1 MGRMPELD
9 DVKASPAVHGGGVE
23 NLYFE
28 LLRGGVTGSEE
39 WLAAQLRR
47 ADALGDDLPV
57 SAGQLGAWIE
67 QRNAQVAQRYAD
79 YLEQRRAGAPR
90 RMFSNRAHALYFLQQ
105 VTPTKAVDG
114 AWLHGVLAHWDDPRY
129 HGLIRIYL
137 EELGDGDPACNHV
150 VIWRRLLTEQ
160 GCHEPV
166 PLADE
171 RYLQGA
177 LQLALGCNSEA
188 FFPEVLGYNLG
199 YEQLP
204 LHLLISSHELNELGI
219 DPHYF
224 RLHVTI
230 DNASTGHAN
239 KALEAVRQFW
249 PEQGGDEFYRRL
261 ARGYRLNDLGAGSM
275 DVAAGFDLESE
286 LLAALERKRVF
297 AQHLHSDR
305 CRFDGRTVNEWLSA
319 PGSFPAFLD
328 ALQRQRWILRDRD
341 PAESRFWQLVE
352 GPQAAMFGVFSPYE
366 KQLLHDWIAGDWQ
379 APKTRSV
386 PVLFPEVELPRPER
400 ELSIAEL
407 IEQMAGD
414 RHATP
419 LGLAATRR
427 YIQLTGLK
435 GGHCHAIDR

>member
-1 MGRMPELD
+1 MGRMPELGE
-9 DVKASPAVHGGGVE
+9 VAASPAMRTE
-23 NLYFE
+23 SFESRYFA
-28 LLRGGVTGSEE
+28 LLRGEEQGSAS
-39 WLAAQLRR
+39 WLAGQLRR
-47 ADALGDDLPV
+47 TDTLGDDLPA
-57 SAGQLGAWIE
+57 SAGQLAAWIE
-67 QRNAQVAQRYAD
+67 QRSASVAQRYAD
-79 YLEQRRAGAPR
+79 YLQERRAGAPR
-90 RMFSNRAHALYFLQQ
+90 RMFSTRAHALYFLQQ

-114 AWLHGVLAHWDDPRY
+114 AWLFGVLRHWDDPRY

-150 VIWRRLLTEQ
+150 VIYRRLLTEQ

-177 LQLALGCNSEA
+177 LQLALGFNSEA

-204 LHLLISSHELNELGI
+204 LHLLISSHELEELGI

-249 PEQGGDEFYRRL
+249 PEQGGEDFYKRL
-261 ARGYRLNDLGAGSM
+261 ARGYRLNDLGAGSA

-286 LLAALERKRVF
+286 LLAALERKRTF

-305 CRFDGRTVNEWLSA
+305 CRFDGRTVNDWLSA
-319 PGSFPAFLD
+319 AGSVPAFLEV
-328 ALQRQRWILRDRD
+328 LQRQRWILRDRD

-352 GPQAAMFGVFSPYE
+352 GPRAAMFGVFSPYE

-379 APKTRSV
+379 TPKTLAI
-386 PVLFPEVELPRPER
+386 PVLFPDTELPP
-400 ELSIAEL
+400 LANDLPITHL
-407 IEQMAGD
+407 IGEMAGD

-419 LGLAATRR
+419 HGLAATRR

-435 GGHCHAIDR
+435 GGHCHAADR

>member
-1 MGRMPELD
+1 MAE
-9 DVKASPAVHGGGVE
+9 SGGVAVSAAAVQASSFE
-23 NLYFE
+23 SFYFE
-28 LLRGGVTGSEE
+28 LLRGEVQGSEQ

-47 ADALGDDLPV
+47 TESLADDLPA
-57 SAGQLGAWIE
+57 SMDQLAGWMKA
-67 QRNAQVAQRYAD
+67 RAADVARQYAD
-79 YLEQRRAGAPR
+79 YLAARRRGAPR
-90 RMFSNRAHALYFLQQ
+90 RMFGNRAHALYFLQQ
-105 VTPTKAVDG
+105 VTPTKRVDG
-114 AWLHGVLAHWDDPRY
+114 AWLHGVLRHWDDPRY

-150 VIWRRLLTEQ
+150 VIYRRLLTEL
-160 GCHEPV
+160 GCHEAL

-177 LQLALGCNSEA
+177 VQLALGYNTER
-188 FFPEVLGYNLG
+188 FLPEVLGYNLG

-204 LHLLISSHELNELGI
+204 LHLLISSHELQELGI

-249 PEQGGDEFYRRL
+249 PAQGGEVFYKRL

-275 DVAAGFDLESE
+275 DIAAGFDLESE
-286 LLAALERKRVF
+286 LLAALERKRAF
-297 AQHLHSDR
+297 ARHLHSDR

-319 PGSFPAFLD
+319 PGSFPAFLHV
-328 ALQRQRWILRDRD
+328 LQQQGWILRDRD

-366 KQLLHDWIAGDWQ
+366 KQLLHDWIAADWTGSKRRPTPL
-379 APKTRSV
+379 AFAEAAL
-386 PVLFPEVELPRPER
+386 PVLAGDLPMER
-400 ELSIAEL
+400 L

-419 LGLAATRR
+419 AGLAATRHYVHR
-427 YIQLTGLK
+427 TGLK
-435 GGHCHAIDR
+435 GGHCPCN